1 MMSAPEEGVS
11 KCKRRHGWV
20 LAAKAL
26 HTKFAAPYCLV
37 LVAGAGTSGENT
49 ISWWR
54 RFVGDAITQLLFFV
68 DVDGYTWN
76 ASGV

>member
-1 MMSAPEEGVS
+1 MLG
-11 KCKRRHGWV
+11 
-20 LAAKAL
+20 AKAL

-54 RFVGDAITQLLFFV
+54 RFIWDAITKLLFFI

-76 ASGV
+76 ASGVQQPSHAGVIGVLDAGCM